1 LPMSLTE
8 LIHLS
13 FGAVNLTVP
22 PDTYSIFRSCTLWL
36 VKWDSR
42 RNEQQDRGHILS
54 KHIAGLSEEQGER
67 NGYLGMGYFRST
79 SCIEHATPQCFFF
92 FKFSTHITV
101 SVTSFSKG
109 GGEIGTTFFGS
120 FVLGINI
127 LTRGSL
133 GGGVLPL
140 PRLVFSWNDF
150 LPMLRASITGVCVY
164 QDPDDGY
171 CQGIMMTLQDAPA
184 VLKSAI
190 GASCY
195 EHVIMGT

>member
-1 LPMSLTE
+1 MVPEDSMPGDIICQFWNVEAAAVLRPHGNGSYRYNSRAAIVGNAEEWDKPTDINSFNSTRVPALPMSLTE

-92 FKFSTHITV
+92 FKIWHAYYRFCYL
-101 SVTSFSKG
+101 
-109 GGEIGTTFFGS
+109 FFE
-120 FVLGINI
+120 
-127 LTRGSL
+127 RGWGNRHHL
-133 GGGVLPL
+133 
-140 PRLVFSWNDF
+140 F
-150 LPMLRASITGVCVY
+150 
-164 QDPDDGY
+164 
-171 CQGIMMTLQDAPA
+171 
-184 VLKSAI
+184 
-190 GASCY
+190 
-195 EHVIMGT
+195 